1 MKKLLIALVAIA
13 IPSCAG
19 TAYADMNVNIGTGD
33 GRDVKPSIF
42 ASGKVEVRQ
51 PTLDEL
57 GSALAYPGV
66 GADNMKFRARQQA
79 QCRSDFRQADGS
91 YGHHIAT
98 VFRSFEWGPNN
109 IDVSGVREYREVSQS
124 SVVGSQIEPV
134 ALNSIVCD
142 NRHGAIPLQ
151 TCGTGLTRAVT
162 NSLTRTSESTQAY
175 TASQSVNYRVG
186 SSASPAGAGGETRFS
201 WTGSWGQSTGTTSS
215 ETITASASA
224 NVTVP
229 PGQISRLVLNVEKG
243 VATYEVDYA
252 ANFAGPVVVTCGDGR
267 KAETTIGQL
276 YSGGIPHLPNGRCPW
291 CSGHVALYRPALSE
305 HITVTNYVNA
315 RVTQESGE

>member
-1 MKKLLIALVAIA
+1 M
-13 IPSCAG
+13 
-19 TAYADMNVNIGTGD
+19 
-33 GRDVKPSIF
+33 
-42 ASGKVEVRQ
+42 
-51 PTLDEL
+51 
-57 GSALAYPGV
+57 
-66 GADNMKFRARQQA
+66 
-79 QCRSDFRQADGS
+79 
-91 YGHHIAT
+91 
-98 VFRSFEWGPNN
+98 
-109 IDVSGVREYREVSQS
+109 REYREVSQS

-252 ANFAGPVVVTCGDGR
+252 ANFSGPVVVTCGDGR
-267 KAETTIGQL
+267 KAETTIEQL

-291 CSGHVALYRPALSE
+291 CSGHVALYRPALTE
-305 HITVTNYVNA
+305 HITVNNYVNA